1 MPESLYSTSCWGAWD
16 EKPGLPK
23 ALVPARK
30 NLEHLIRKQHV
41 YGDMVFF
48 NINICRNNHDDVRQ
62 ITEYA
67 RLATDY
73 HIQRNTDARAG

>member
-1 MPESLYSTSCWGAWD
+1 
-16 EKPGLPK
+16 LPK

-67 RLATDY
+67 RAHRLATDY
-73 HIQRNTDARAG
+73 HINETPMLEQD